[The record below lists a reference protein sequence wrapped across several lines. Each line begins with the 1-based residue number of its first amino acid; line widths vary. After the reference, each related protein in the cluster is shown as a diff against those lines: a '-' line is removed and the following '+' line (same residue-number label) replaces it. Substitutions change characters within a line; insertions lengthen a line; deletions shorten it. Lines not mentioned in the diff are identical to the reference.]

1 MEIYLGLIILMSII
15 TFILYAIDKKRAIKN
30 KWRIKEATLLL
41 SSFLLG
47 SIGGLIGMYGLRHKT
62 QHWYFVVVNFLS
74 LIIHIVL
81 GVVIYNKI
89 GYHLPTI

>member
-74 LIIHIVL
+74 LIIHIIL
-81 GVVIYNKI
+81 GVVIYIII
-89 GYHLPTI
+89 GVMFI

>member
-74 LIIHIVL
+74 LIIHIIL
-81 GVVIYNKI
+81 CVVIYNKI
-89 GYHLPTI
+89 GVMFI

>member
-74 LIIHIVL
+74 LIIHIFL

-89 GYHLPTI
+89 GVMFI

>member
-89 GYHLPTI
+89 GVMFI

>member
-81 GVVIYNKI
+81 GIVIYNKI
-89 GYHLPTI
+89 GVMFI

>member
-47 SIGGLIGMYGLRHKT
+47 SFGGLIGMYGLRHKT

-89 GYHLPTI
+89 GVMFI

>member
-74 LIIHIVL
+74 LIIHIIL

-89 GYHLPTI
+89 GVMFI